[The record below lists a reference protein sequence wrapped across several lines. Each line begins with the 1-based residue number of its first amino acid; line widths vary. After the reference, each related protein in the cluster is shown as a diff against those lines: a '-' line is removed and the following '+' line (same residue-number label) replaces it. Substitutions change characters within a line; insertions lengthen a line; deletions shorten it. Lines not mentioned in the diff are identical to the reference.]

1 MERPLDCR
9 TAHLDDATL
18 LQRLH
23 ALLARDHRTSA
34 MLLAHLGEV
43 EARGLHRDAGYS
55 SLFGYCTGALHMS
68 ESEAALRIRAA
79 RLARQ
84 YPEVLN
90 HVERGE
96 LHLSALRVLAP
107 VLDDNNHTQLLR
119 SAMHKTKAEVE
130 ALVAELAPK
139 PDAPQLV
146 RKLPTPKLAGV
157 SDATKPDLLSCL
169 PNVTPAASMP
179 FVAPPLRPAARPVAA
194 PVTPLGQE
202 RYRIQLTASQAL
214 HDKLKQAQELLRHR
228 VPSGDVATV
237 VELAL
242 DRLVRDLKK
251 ERFAQTVRPRTSRAT
266 RNPDSR
272 HIPAAVRRE
281 VAERDGEQCTFV
293 SADGRR
299 CTETGMLEFD
309 HQQAFARGGL
319 STPDNVRLLC
329 RAHNRLHAERT
340 FGRAFMQQARARRDS
355 AQQTL
360 WLVPEP
366 VRLST
371 PSVGVRVD
379 QFCSLKTPRGEVAGF
394 ELEVD
399 PPSN

>member
-1 MERPLDCR
+1 MERTLDYR

-18 LQRLH
+18 MQRVQ
-23 ALLARDHRTSA
+23 ALLARDHRTCA
-34 MLLAHLGEV
+34 LLLAHLGEV
-43 EARGLHRDAGYS
+43 DARGLYRNASYS
-55 SLFGYCTGALHMS
+55 SMFGYCIGALHMS
-68 ESEAALRIRAA
+68 ESEAALRIRVA

-107 VLDDNNHTQLLR
+107 VLDDNNHGQLLR
-119 SAMHKTKAEVE
+119 SAVHKTKAEVE

-146 RKLPTPKLAGV
+146 RKLPAPKPVAQ
-157 SDATKPDLLSCL
+157 SDSEQPDLLSTSCL
-169 PNVTPAASMP
+169 PNVMTAAPMP
-179 FVAPPLRPAARPVAA
+179 VAAPPRRPAARPAKA

-228 VPSGDVATV
+228 VPNGDVATV

-242 DRLVRDLKK
+242 ERLVRDLKK
-251 ERFAQTVRPRTSRAT
+251 ERFAQTDRPRKPRAT
-266 RNPDSR
+266 PNTDSR
-272 HIPAAVRRE
+272 HIPHAVRRE

-309 HQQAFARGGL
+309 HQDAFARGGL

-329 RAHNRLHAERT
+329 RAHNQLQAERT

-360 WLVPEP
+360 WLT
-366 VRLST
+366 S
-371 PSVGVRVD
+371 
-379 QFCSLKTPRGEVAGF
+379 
-394 ELEVD
+394 
-399 PPSN
+399 

>member
-1 MERPLDCR
+1 MERPLDYR

-18 LQRLH
+18 LQRLRT
-23 ALLARDHRTSA
+23 LLTRDHRTSA

-43 EARGLHRDAGYS
+43 DARELYRDAGYS
-55 SLFGYCTGALHMS
+55 SLFGYCIEALHMS

-79 RLARQ
+79 RLARH
-84 YPEVLN
+84 YPKVLN

-96 LHLSALRVLAP
+96 LHLSALRVLSP
-107 VLDDNNHTQLLR
+107 VLDDDNHGPLLR

-146 RKLPTPKLAGV
+146 RKLPAPKLAGQTA
-157 SDATKPDLLSCL
+157 SIQPDLLSTNCL
-169 PNVTPAASMP
+169 PNVTPAAAMP
-179 FVAPPLRPAARPVAA
+179 VVAPPLRPAARPVAA

-202 RYRIQLTASQAL
+202 RYRIQLTACQAL

-228 VPSGDVATV
+228 VPNGDIATV

-251 ERFAQTVRPRTSRAT
+251 ERFAQTDRPRKSRT
-266 RNPDSR
+266 TPNPDSR
-272 HIPAAVRRE
+272 HIPHAVRRE

-293 SADGRR
+293 STDGRR

-309 HQQAFARGGL
+309 HQEAFARGGPP
-319 STPDNVRLLC
+319 TPDNVRLLC
-329 RAHNRLHAERT
+329 RAHNQLHAERT

-355 AQQTL
+355 AQETL
-360 WLVPEP
+360 
-366 VRLST
+366 RLTS
-371 PSVGVRVD
+371 
-379 QFCSLKTPRGEVAGF
+379 
-394 ELEVD
+394 
-399 PPSN
+399 